1 MKKLF
6 FITALTAV
14 SFAGNAQ
21 NETNKPLKFSIG
33 LEAALP
39 LGDFGDVSSFG
50 IGGSAQADYSVAE
63 KLALTLNAGYISFS
77 GKSYTIAGT
86 TYKASAT
93 GFIPVL
99 AGFKYD
105 LTPQLYGSAQL
116 GVTFSDQSGGGSI
129 FTYAP
134 GLGYKFT
141 ENFDALLKYTGYSD
155 KGGTLNTVGL
165 RIAYTF

>member
-6 FITALTAV
+6 FMAALAV
-14 SFAGNAQ
+14 TGFAVQAQ
-21 NETNKPLKFSIG
+21 DTSPLKFSLG

-39 LGDFGDVSSFG
+39 LGDFADVSSFG
-50 IGGSAQADYSVAE
+50 IGGSLQADYSVAE

-77 GKSYTIAGT
+77 GKTVEGVKYD
-86 TYKASAT
+86 AS

-99 AGFKYD
+99 GGFKYD
-105 LTPQLYGSAQL
+105 LTPQLYGAAQL
-116 GVTFSDQSGGGSI
+116 GVTFSDQKNSGSV

-134 GLGYKFT
+134 GLGYKLSG
-141 ENFDALLKYTGYSD
+141 NFDALLKYTGYSRNSSTI
-155 KGGTLNTVGL
+155 GTVGL

>member
-6 FITALTAV
+6 FIAALTAT
-14 SFAGNAQ
+14 SFAVQAQ
-21 NETNKPLKFSIG
+21 DTKPLKFSIG

-39 LGDFGDVSSFG
+39 VGDFADVSSFG
-50 IGGSAQADYSVAE
+50 IGGSLQGDYSVAE

-77 GKSYTIAGT
+77 GKTVNGFKYGS
-86 TYKASAT
+86 S

-105 LTPQLYGSAQL
+105 LTPQLYASAQL
-116 GVTFSDQSGGGSI
+116 GVTFSDEKNSGSV

-134 GLGYKFT
+134 GLGYKFS
-141 ENFDALLKYTGYSD
+141 ENVDALLKYTGYSKD
-155 KGGTLNTVGL
+155 GNSLSTVGL

>member
-6 FITALTAV
+6 FIAALTAV

-21 NETNKPLKFSIG
+21 NETKKPLKFSIG

-50 IGGSAQADYSVAE
+50 IGGSAQADYSIAE
-63 KLALTLNAGYISFS
+63 KLAITLNAGYISFS
-77 GKSYTIAGT
+77 GKTISG
-86 TYKASAT
+86 YKVPSV

-99 AGFKYD
+99 AGIKFD
-105 LTPQLYGSAQL
+105 LTPELYGSAQL

>member
-6 FITALTAV
+6 FIAAFTAV
-14 SFAGNAQ
+14 SFAVQAQ
-21 NETNKPLKFSIG
+21 DKTTKPLKFSIG

-50 IGGSAQADYSVAE
+50 IGGSAQADYSIAE
-63 KLALTLNAGYISFS
+63 KLAITLNAGYISFS
-77 GKSYTIAGT
+77 GKTFSGIKLPAV
-86 TYKASAT
+86 

-99 AGFKYD
+99 AGIKYD